1 MAIETKAMDQV
12 LAQLRAASARVGMN
26 GVGGAA
32 APASAAGAAGI
43 KSNANDFAA
52 VLKASLDHVNG
63 TQAQAAKMARDFE
76 LGAPGVNLPD
86 VMVAIQKS
94 NISFQQTVQV
104 RNRLVSA
111 YHEIMNMQV

>member
-1 MAIETKAMDQV
+1 MTIETKALDQV

-32 APASAAGAAGI
+32 AVASTAGAGGV
-43 KSNANDFAA
+43 KSANNDFAA
-52 VLKASLDHVNG
+52 VLKASLDHVSG
-63 TQAQAAKMARDFE
+63 TQQQAAKMAKDFE
-76 LGAPGVNLPD
+76 LGSPGVNLPD
-86 VMVAIQKS
+86 VMVSIQKA